1 MHVSPTLQL
10 FHRELDEFGF
20 SGVEVRRGQTK
31 TEIIIRAAKAQDVLG
46 EWVPR
51 AAWSE
56 ALPALAEPPQFCLW
70 WQPLPLLLQTLVPL
84 QWHASRKQQQSR
96 LGCWQGCLCLAS
108 EPHQCTAA
116 CRGGLTSFWGV
127 VCRFFLMG
135 GRREGPSHS

>member
-56 ALPALAEPPQFCLW
+56 ALPALAEPPQLCLW
-70 WQPLPLLLQTLVPL
+70 WQPLPLLLQTLVPPGTTAVGTL
-84 QWHASRKQQQSR
+84 QGSSSRAVWGVGRGACAWRASR
-96 LGCWQGCLCLAS
+96 
-108 EPHQCTAA
+108 
-116 CRGGLTSFWGV
+116 TSVRPPVAV
-127 VCRFFLMG
+127 V
-135 GRREGPSHS
+135 